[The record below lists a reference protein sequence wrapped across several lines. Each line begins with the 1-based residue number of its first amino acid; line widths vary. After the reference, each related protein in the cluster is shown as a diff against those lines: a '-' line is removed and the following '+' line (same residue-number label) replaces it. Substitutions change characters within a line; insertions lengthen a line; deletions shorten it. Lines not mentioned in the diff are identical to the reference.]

1 MNWKHNKTGKIIGE
15 KCYRSL
21 PMRQQ
26 WNYHSTF
33 DKPTYTVQTVQ
44 IQEDDDD
51 IVFSP
56 IFSDA
61 FGYPS
66 SQPDDDDTSSFQGFG
81 GGDTGGAGAGGSW
94 DDNSS
99 TTDSNDSS
107 SDNSSDSSYDSSS
120 SPSDF

>member
-33 DKPTYTVQTVQ
+33 DETTHTVHSVQ
-44 IQEDDDD
+44 IQEDDDDD

-56 IFSDA
+56 ILSGA
-61 FGYPS
+61 FDYPS
-66 SQPDDDDTSSFQGFG
+66 SQPDNDTSSFQGFG
-81 GGDTGGAGAGGSW
+81 GGDTGGGGSGGSW
-94 DDNSS
+94 
-99 TTDSNDSS
+99 
-107 SDNSSDSSYDSSS
+107 
-120 SPSDF
+120 